1 MDIERGVTLLKMM
14 SNPIRLRILKILS
27 SKNGI
32 CVSGIEDIMNI
43 PQPSISQHL
52 AHLRNSGIIKCDK
65 KGKKVC
71 YGVID
76 KDVLKILNSM
86 DIDDDMGIA
95 DCEGEK

>member
-27 SKNGI
+27 VKNGI
-32 CVSGIEDIMNI
+32 CVGGIENIMNI

-71 YGVID
+71 YGIV
-76 KDVLKILNSM
+76 DVDVKKILESL
-86 DIDDDMGIA
+86 DIEEDYTNVNCDSED
-95 DCEGEK
+95 